1 MNEID
6 VYQGNETAIE
16 TYETTSQMAA
26 KLADM
31 RAKLNLVQ
39 RFFKE
44 IMVENQDYG
53 KIPGTDKPTLL
64 KPGAEKLNEFYGYAL
79 QIKEIQEEKDIQTGF
94 YRARIITQL
103 IHRRSDTVVAE
114 GVGEANTMEDRYRYR
129 WVPEFKLPKGFST
142 AGLVAEERQA
152 KNGKTFLMYR
162 IENDSPWTLWNT
174 VLKMAKKRAVVDATL
189 SATRSSGIFT
199 QDIED
204 LQDWINAEVIN
215 DEPTSKINNGNG
227 EKASEA
233 QIKTIFAVAKS
244 KGIDNDYIKGLLK
257 ERYGLESTKDL
268 TKAQASEIIDELKAT
283 GA

>member
-1 MNEID
+1 MSELEI
-6 VYQGNETAIE
+6 YQGSETAIE
-16 TYETTSQMAA
+16 TYETASQMAA

-31 RAKLNLVQ
+31 RAKLDLVQ

-79 QIKEIQEEKDIQTGF
+79 QIKEIQEEKDVQTGF
-94 YRARIITQL
+94 YRARVIAQL
-103 IHRRSDTVVAE
+103 VHRRSGTVVAE
-114 GVGEANTMEDRYRYR
+114 GVGEANTMEGRYRYR

-162 IENDSPWTLWNT
+162 IENDDPWTLWNT

-215 DEPTSKINNGNG
+215 DEPTSKNGNG